1 MPALTAPGGYTAMD
15 IRITRRGRLNDR
27 ETQCP
32 HRNHG
37 KMTDYHR
44 AGAAR
49 GRGWY
54 AGEPGGSRHR
64 VGLAGG
70 GGGAV
75 SPKAHSWLRVG
86 SVAAD
91 KDGEKERRRW

>member
-15 IRITRRGRLNDR
+15 IRITRRGRLNDW

-44 AGAAR
+44 AGAVIKPGEAFAR
-49 GRGWY
+49 PWVKRRHAA
-54 AGEPGGSRHR
+54 AGHAVHDRPLPGLSTHTNGS
-64 VGLAGG
+64 LDP
-70 GGGAV
+70 AV
-75 SPKAHSWLRVG
+75 TCRTLSWSR
-86 SVAAD
+86 
-91 KDGEKERRRW
+91 